1 MRIGIAGTN
10 EFTSAFV
17 YRHRSFQDV
26 PRLLDDRMTIDSQFF
41 SFMPMFTPKGSID
54 ADIIT
59 LIGLGGHAFGSW
71 AIAPTKMW
79 L

>member
-1 MRIGIAGTN
+1 
-10 EFTSAFV
+10 
-17 YRHRSFQDV
+17 
-26 PRLLDDRMTIDSQFF
+26 
-41 SFMPMFTPKGSID
+41 MFTPKGSID